1 MATVALI
8 GSKGSLG
15 YKVLPEL
22 IASDAIKKI
31 YCLSR
36 KSSTSDN
43 AKVEYFQVD
52 YKRPGTVEKALK
64 GCDVLINTMGTEGN
78 YEESKHALVDA
89 AAKVGVKFY
98 IPRYFVTGFYADF
111 SQFGV
116 DPHVES
122 DAVNHP
128 CWNGKKEDDIDARK
142 KGLFVI
148 PIMYYPLRPQLI

>member
-1 MATVALI
+1 MELFVWGTPASPNSSDQIRSPRETGPASPSINALIHPNLHTNKEDMATVALI

-22 IASDAIKKI
+22 ITSEAIKKI
-31 YCLSR
+31 HCLSR
-36 KSSTSDN
+36 KSSTSNN

-52 YKRPGTVEKALK
+52 YKKPETVETALK

-98 IPRYFVTGFYADF
+98 IPR
-111 SQFGV
+111 
-116 DPHVES
+116 
-122 DAVNHP
+122 
-128 CWNGKKEDDIDARK
+128 
-142 KGLFVI
+142 
-148 PIMYYPLRPQLI
+148 

>member
-1 MATVALI
+1 MATVALV

-22 IASDAIKKI
+22 VASSAISKI
-31 YCLSR
+31 HCLSR
-36 KSSTSDN
+36 KSAKSDD

-52 YKRPGTVEKALK
+52 YKKPETVERALK

-98 IPRYFVTGFYADF
+98 IPRY
-111 SQFGV
+111 
-116 DPHVES
+116 
-122 DAVNHP
+122 
-128 CWNGKKEDDIDARK
+128 
-142 KGLFVI
+142 GLFG
-148 PIMYYPLRPQLI
+148 LC